1 MKKKGFTLVELVAVI
16 LVLGIILLIAVPL
29 VTNLITNSQKSAY
42 KETAMG
48 VIRAFENE
56 LAENKY
62 EKLPV
67 IYEVNGNKISKLN
80 STVENEIDYDGKL
93 ESTGHIYMN
102 GHESTAIF
110 IQNEKYC
117 AIKEFADKEAKVYK
131 KGSKECDL
139 GLQSSSKWYLEATD
153 YQVEI
158 NSHFTIPTP
167 VAKDNEGTDL
177 DITWTITNV
186 TQNKVV
192 GENIWVIDTDQTT
205 NLNDIFEVYYK
216 AFDESINE
224 ERSTT
229 ATIKVVDTIKPS
241 LSVDLNSNKTN
252 YNNNV
257 VKIEVNAS
265 DNGTKTENLKM
276 YIGTNTEI
284 DSTSD
289 KWVVYKQDNTYTV
302 SSSLDG
308 KTNNIVV
315 QIMDEA
321 GNIETK
327 KISYTTYKECVST
340 TIEYGE
346 YPSGCPYCGGAR
358 KYRTNKYYDTI
369 TRTVCKTETEST
381 SCYYSCPTTRRT
393 TTPRV
398 DMEDFAAGESAEI
411 IEAPLP

>member
-16 LVLGIILLIAVPL
+16 LVLGVILLITVPL

-56 LAENKY
+56 VAENKY

-110 IQNEKYC
+110 IQNDKYC

-131 KGSKECDL
+131 KGSNECEL
-139 GLQSSSKWYLEATD
+139 GLQSSSKWYLEAAN

-158 NSHFTIPTP
+158 NSSFTIPKP
-167 VAKDNEGTDL
+167 VGKDNEGNDL

-186 TQNKVV
+186 TQNKIV
-192 GENIWVIDTDQTT
+192 GENIWTIAADQTT

-241 LSVDLNSNKTN
+241 LSVELDSNKTN

-257 VKIEVNAS
+257 VNVILSAS
-265 DNGTKTENLKM
+265 DTGTKTENLKM
-276 YIGTNTEI
+276 YIGKNTEI

-289 KWVVYKQDNTYTV
+289 KWVAYKRDNTFTV

-308 KTNNIVV
+308 KKNNIVV

-327 KISYTTYKECVST
+327 KILYTTYKSCQYT
-340 TIEYGE
+340 TTEYGS
-346 YPSGCPYCGGAR
+346 YGSCSANCDGGT
-358 KYRTNKYYDTI
+358 K
-369 TRTVCKTETEST
+369 TRTIYKYDRLIGISCGQSTEST
-381 SCYYSCPTTRRT
+381 SCNTQSCP
-393 TTPRV
+393 V
-398 DMEDFAAGESAEI
+398 DDFAAGESADIVEDL
-411 IEAPLP
+411 LP